1 MDRNNPDT
9 TKEQE
14 SIKKAALLVTVIS
27 SFLTP
32 FMGSSVNIALPAI
45 GKEFAVDAIL
55 LTWVQT
61 AYLLS
66 TAIFLVPIGK
76 IADIY
81 GRKRIFTY
89 GSIIYTISAFLIGLA
104 QSPIQIIVFR
114 VIQGIGSSMIF
125 GTSLAIIT

>member
-104 QSPIQIIVFR
+104 QSPMQIIVFR